1 MEPPVPERSGAR
13 ISDGH
18 FALSFLGRRTGW
30 HCGTWRRPMSA
41 NKGPIRLVPF
51 SPMTYQLVLREIE
64 RDDLEVF
71 FRNEQD
77 PVANEMA
84 AFTAEDPA
92 DRAAFLDRWDRI
104 FADGNIVGRTIL
116 VDGEVVGSILVHN
129 WFGDPEVT
137 YWISQEHW
145 GRGVTTEALAR
156 FLDLVEVRP
165 LYARVAFDNHASRR
179 VLEKCGFVVT
189 GSERGHANARGE
201 EIEEL
206 VLTLS

>member
-1 MEPPVPERSGAR
+1 MADTLAR
-13 ISDGH
+13 NH
-18 FALSFLGRRTGW
+18 EKLTTALFEAVTVAVVAYTLE
-30 HCGTWRRPMSA
+30 
-41 NKGPIRLVPF
+41 
-51 SPMTYQLVLREIE
+51 LREIA
-64 RDDLEVF
+64 RDDLEIF
-71 FRNEQD
+71 FAHEQD

-116 VDGEVVGSILVHN
+116 VDGEVVGSMLVHN

-137 YWISQEHW
+137 YWIDREHW
-145 GRGVTTEALAR
+145 GKGVASGALSE

-165 LYARVAFDNHASRR
+165 LYARVAHDNAASRR
-179 VLEKCGFVVT
+179 VLEKCGFSVI
-189 GSERGHANARGE
+189 GSETGYANARGE

-206 VLTLS
+206 VLELN